1 MSYLVMECHTSYAVV
16 LDEQGR
22 FLKVANLNYEV
33 GQRVERVIE
42 IQVLESASQSRS
54 GRLAPFIAAA
64 ACFCLVFL
72 GAWQFLLNPFGTVR
86 MQINPDVMMSVNR
99 LGYVV
104 DLEGLNEDG
113 EVLVAGVGTFGKKV
127 DVLSDEL
134 ADRAVQMGYLQE
146 GGKISLTVD
155 SSHAGWK
162 SATEELLVLEL
173 EVHLQNSVS
182 VVTIPVI
189 QPDTPSSS
197 HSEPGQEVIVPLHPA
212 DDDDDPDADDEDH
225 DRDDDADDQDDQ
237 DNDDDQDD
245 QGDADDKDDSSDDT
259 GDDDVEDGQDDD
271 TDDDEDDRDDD
282 NSDNGSQDDD

>member
-42 IQVLESASQSRS
+42 IQVPESTSQPRS
-54 GRLAPFIAAA
+54 GRLAPFIAVA

-86 MQINPDVMMSVNR
+86 MQINPDVMMSVNL

-134 ADRAVQMGYLQE
+134 ADHAVQMGYLQE

-225 DRDDDADDQDDQ
+225 DRDDDAADRDDQGNDD
-237 DNDDDQDD
+237 DPDDHDDDDDQDD
-245 QGDADDKDDSSDDT
+245 QGDVDDKDD
-259 GDDDVEDGQDDD
+259 DGSDD

-282 NSDNGSQDDD
+282 NSDDGRQDDD